1 MKATRPVHVKRASR
15 TRAASRNQRAARRSE
30 PAASGAGTASSE
42 ITSDDASS
50 VNVIGD
56 ETARLAA
63 LRRYRILDTEP
74 EQAFDDLTLLASQIC
89 GTPMALITLLDE
101 ERQWFKSRLGISAT
115 ETARSIAF
123 CEYAIR
129 EDDLFV
135 IPDTLADE
143 RFRQNP
149 LVVGEPW
156 VRFYAGAPLVT
167 RDGQA
172 LGSLCVLD
180 RVPRTLTPEQHASL
194 DALRRQAVAQLELRL
209 NVDELRQALRE
220 RDQAEKAQ
228 QRLVQELR
236 DALESARHLSALLPF
251 CSACQFNIVIPADP
265 AAIRTVTDGV
275 LQALRNKPGVVRH
288 EFEIEL
294 ALQEALANAIRHGC
308 QGDRTKFIQCCVT
321 FEGAGDVL
329 IVVRDP
335 GPGFEVAGV
344 PDPLEGANVLKGN
357 GRGIFLINQLMDEV
371 RFADGGREL
380 HMRKG
385 RKVAERQ
392 P

>member
-1 MKATRPVHVKRASR
+1 MVS
-15 TRAASRNQRAARRSE
+15 
-30 PAASGAGTASSE
+30 
-42 ITSDDASS
+42 
-50 VNVIGD
+50 D

-74 EQAFDDLTLLASQIC
+74 EQAFDDLTLLASQVC
-89 GTPMALITLLDE
+89 GTPIALITLVDE
-101 ERQWFKSRLGISAT
+101 ERQWFKSRVGTSAT

-123 CEYAIR
+123 CAHTIQQ
-129 EDDLFV
+129 DGLFV

-143 RFRQNP
+143 RFRENP

-156 VRFYAGAPLVT
+156 VRFYVGAPLVT
-167 RDGQA
+167 RNGQA

-180 RVPRTLTPEQHASL
+180 RVPRTLIPEQRAAL
-194 DALRRQAVAQLELRL
+194 DALRRQAVAQLELRV
-209 NVDELRQALRE
+209 NVDALARALRE
-220 RDQAEKAQ
+220 RDQAEEAQ
-228 QRLVQELR
+228 RRLVEELR
-236 DALESARHLSALLPF
+236 VALESASRLSALLPF

-265 AAIRTVTDGV
+265 TAISTVTDGV
-275 LQALRNKPGVVRH
+275 AQALRNKPGVVGH

-308 QGDRTKFIQCCVT
+308 QCDRTKSIQCCVT
-321 FEGAGDVL
+321 YDGAGDVL

-335 GPGFEVAGV
+335 GPGFEVTDV
-344 PDPLEGANVLKGN
+344 PNPLEGTNLFKGS

-380 HMRKG
+380 HMRK
-385 RKVAERQ
+385 RRNAAERT
-392 P
+392 

>member
-1 MKATRPVHVKRASR
+1 MVS
-15 TRAASRNQRAARRSE
+15 
-30 PAASGAGTASSE
+30 
-42 ITSDDASS
+42 
-50 VNVIGD
+50 D

-101 ERQWFKSRLGISAT
+101 QRQWFKSRVGTSAT
-115 ETARSIAF
+115 ETERSIAF
-123 CEYAIR
+123 CAHTIQQ
-129 EDDLFV
+129 DDVFV

-143 RFRQNP
+143 RFRENP

-172 LGSLCVLD
+172 LGSLCVID
-180 RVPRTLTPEQHASL
+180 RVPRTLAPEQQAAL
-194 DALRRQAVAQLELRL
+194 IALRRQVIAQLELRV
-209 NVDELRQALRE
+209 NVDELVQALHE
-220 RDQAEKAQ
+220 RDQAEEAQ
-228 QRLVQELR
+228 RGLVEELQA
-236 DALESARHLSALLPF
+236 ALQSARQLSALLPF

-275 LQALRNKPGVVRH
+275 AEALRNKPGVVGH

-308 QGDRTKFIQCCVT
+308 LGDPTKFIQCCVT
-321 FEGAGDVL
+321 YEMAGDVL

-335 GPGFEVAGV
+335 GPGFDLTGV
-344 PDPLEGANVLKGN
+344 PNPLEGTNVLKGN
-357 GRGIFLINQLMDEV
+357 GRGIFLINQMMDEV

-380 HMRKG
+380 HMRKA
-385 RKVAERQ
+385 RKTAER
-392 P
+392 PL